1 MSDYL
6 TTDIELTSIANA
18 VRTKGGTSAQLEFP
32 TGFVS
37 AIGNLPCGHPLFT
50 KVYETAITVNT
61 TSTATAGVNVLTTPA
76 LDIQTPCGVYV
87 CVRDPLGYRSQYHYG
102 TDSFTFSLYQGNSYS
117 LGKWF
122 VISYG
127 GAANNK
133 YYVKLGVHT
142 GSDSTAYGIYGT
154 FLSTSKILNVSARYN
169 SSYSKTMNGTFNV
182 TVYQFNWM
190 PGDNPW
196 TAWPTS

>member
-6 TTDIELTSIANA
+6 VTDTELISIANA
-18 VRTKGGTSAQLEFP
+18 IRTKGDTSASLEFP
-32 TGFVS
+32 AGFVS
-37 AIGNLPCGHPLFT
+37 AVNNIGSPLFS
-50 KVYETAITVNT
+50 KVYETTVTVNT
-61 TSTATAGVNVLTTPA
+61 TSTDVAGVSVLTTPA

-102 TDSFTFSLYQGNSYS
+102 TDSFAFSDNKGNYANI
-117 LGKWF
+117 GRWY

-133 YYVKLGVHT
+133 YYVKLGMYTVSV
-142 GSDSTAYGIYGT
+142 SDSTAYGIFGT
-154 FLSTSKILNVSARYN
+154 NLNSNNILTIKARYH